1 LWNEKKYQSQVK
13 MINLIL
19 AISILNTFLI
29 IYLLKAHGK
38 EKDIITELLQDNKS
52 EKELMSEEDKKHID
66 DMLKMREMYESD

>member
-1 LWNEKKYQSQVK
+1 

-29 IYLLKAHGK
+29 MYLLTKLGK
-38 EKDIITELLQDNKS
+38 EKNKITELLQDSKS
-52 EKELMSEEDKKHID
+52 EKQLPSEEDKKHID

>member
-1 LWNEKKYQSQVK
+1 MK

-29 IYLLKAHGK
+29 IYLLRELGK
-38 EKDIITELLQDNKS
+38 EKDKITELLRDSKS
-52 EKELMSEEDKKHID
+52 EKELLSDEDKKHID

>member
-1 LWNEKKYQSQVK
+1 

-19 AISILNTFLI
+19 AVSILNTFLI